1 MRLKVHRF
9 IECVAAAVPLLTGDS
24 AHAQQETAKEI
35 LARAQQTVSAAESEW
50 DCDIRLIGDP
60 EAEPLSGR
68 WLVNFMAT
76 GEECDGASATMA
88 NQQIHADVQFMRRP
102 NIDQATVIARQIVRT
117 VSLSF
122 DCQILMTGSPRLQES
137 SGRWLVE
144 FTSTGR
150 NCTDAREVLRRRGND
165 LGVWFLG

>member
-1 MRLKVHRF
+1 MS
-9 IECVAAAVPLLTGDS
+9 AAVALLAAYS
-24 AHAQQETAKEI
+24 VHAQREAAQAI

-60 EAEPLSGR
+60 EIESFSGK

-76 GEECDGASATMA
+76 GEECDAASALMVGRQT
-88 NQQIHADVQFMRRP
+88 QTDVQFVRRP
-102 NIDQATVIARQIVRT
+102 NIDQAIVIARQIVRN
-117 VSLSF
+117 VRLSF
-122 DCQILMTGSPRLQES
+122 GCQIFMKGNPRLQES